1 MTPNSPRILLIDDE
15 YLALNLLEGYVQQ
28 VPGAKLVAKCKSALE
43 ALAILRRE
51 EVDILFLD
59 IQMPSL
65 SGVDFLQSLTNPP
78 ATVFTTAYRDYAVAA
93 FALNAV
99 DYLVKPFSFPR
110 FLQAMQKAIH
120 HQQREHSSEEVTTYL
135 SVKVDGK
142 LERVKIDEIIY
153 VEGMK
158 EYVRI
163 VCVNKKYVTFERMK
177 NMEEALPT
185 NQFMRVHK
193 SYLIAR
199 SKVTAI
205 EGNMLE
211 VAGTKIPVSRSL
223 RSQII
228 EELFT

>member
-1 MTPNSPRILLIDDE
+1 MTPNTPRILLVDDE

-28 VPGAKLVAKCKSALE
+28 VPGARLIAKCKSALE
-43 ALAILRRE
+43 AMDVLQQE

-65 SGVDFLQSLTNPP
+65 SGIDLLKSLDRPP
-78 ATVFTTAYRDYAVAA
+78 ATVFTTAYRDYAVDA

-99 DYLVKPFSFPR
+99 DYLVKPFSFSR
-110 FLQAMQKAIH
+110 FLQAMHKAIQY
-120 HQQREHSSEEVTTYL
+120 QQKGQAVAEGTEYL

-142 LERVKIDEIIY
+142 LVRVKISEIIY

-163 VCVNKKYVTFERMK
+163 VCENNKYVTFERMK
-177 NMEEALPT
+177 NMEETLPA

-199 SKVTAI
+199 NKVKTI

-211 VAGTKIPVSRSL
+211 VGGAKIPISRSL

>member
-1 MTPNSPRILLIDDE
+1 MKLNIPRILLVDDE

-43 ALAILRRE
+43 AMEVLQQE

-65 SGVDFLQSLTNPP
+65 SGLDFLKSLAKPP
-78 ATVFTTAYRDYAVAA
+78 ATIFTTAYRDYAVDA
-93 FALNAV
+93 FALNAI
-99 DYLVKPFSFPR
+99 DYLVKPFSFSR
-110 FLQAMQKAIH
+110 FLQALNKAIQY
-120 HQQREHSSEEVTTYL
+120 QQKEHTAAEGAEYL
-135 SVKVDGK
+135 SIKVDGK
-142 LERVKIDEIIY
+142 LVRVKISEIVY

-163 VCVNKKYVTFERMK
+163 VCSDNKYVTFERMK
-177 NMEEALPT
+177 NMEESLPT
-185 NQFMRVHK
+185 SQFMRVHK

-199 SKVTAI
+199 NKVTSI

-211 VAGTKIPVSRSL
+211 VAGAKIPVSRNL

>member
-1 MTPNSPRILLIDDE
+1 MTPNTPRILLVDDE

-28 VPGAKLVAKCKSALE
+28 VPGAKLITKCKSALE
-43 ALAILRRE
+43 ALDVLQQE
-51 EVDILFLD
+51 EVDIMFLD

-65 SGVDFLQSLTNPP
+65 SGVDFLQSLDKPP
-78 ATVFTTAYRDYAVAA
+78 ATVFTTAYRDYAVDA

-99 DYLVKPFSFPR
+99 DYLVKPFSFSR
-110 FLQAMQKAIH
+110 FLQAMHKAIQY
-120 HQQREHSSEEVTTYL
+120 QQKGQAASTATEYL
-135 SVKVDGK
+135 SIKVDGK
-142 LERVKIDEIIY
+142 LVRVKISEIIY

-163 VCVNKKYVTFERMK
+163 VGENNKYVTFERMK
-177 NMEEALPT
+177 NMEDILPVD
-185 NQFMRVHK
+185 QFMRVHK
-193 SYLIAR
+193 SYLVAR
-199 SKVTAI
+199 KKVTVM

>member
-1 MTPNSPRILLIDDE
+1 MIPSTPRILLVDDE
-15 YLALNLLEGYVQQ
+15 YLALSLLEGYVQQ

-43 ALAILRRE
+43 ALEVLQQE
-51 EVDILFLD
+51 EVDIMFLD

-65 SGVDFLQSLTNPP
+65 SGVDLLKSLDKPP
-78 ATVFTTAYRDYAVAA
+78 ATVFTTAYRDYAVDA

-99 DYLVKPFSFPR
+99 DYLVKPFSFSR
-110 FLQAMQKAIH
+110 FLQAMHKAIQYQH
-120 HQQREHSSEEVTTYL
+120 KGKADAVVTDYL
-135 SVKVDGK
+135 PIKVDGK
-142 LERVKIDEIIY
+142 LVRVKISEILY

-163 VCVNKKYVTFERMK
+163 VCENKKYVTFERMK
-177 NMEEALPT
+177 NMEDILPVD
-185 NQFMRVHK
+185 QFMRVHR

-199 SKVTAI
+199 KKVTAI

-211 VAGTKIPVSRSL
+211 VAGARIPVSRSL

>member
-1 MTPNSPRILLIDDE
+1 MTPNTPRILLVDDE

-28 VPGAKLVAKCKSALE
+28 VPGARLIAKCKSALE
-43 ALAILRRE
+43 AMDVLQQE

-65 SGVDFLQSLTNPP
+65 SGIDLLKSLDRPP
-78 ATVFTTAYRDYAVAA
+78 ATVFTTAYRDYAVDA

-99 DYLVKPFSFPR
+99 DYLVKPFSFSR
-110 FLQAMQKAIH
+110 FLQAMHKAIQY
-120 HQQREHSSEEVTTYL
+120 QQKGQAVAEGTEYL

-142 LERVKIDEIIY
+142 LVRVKISEIIY

-163 VCVNKKYVTFERMK
+163 VCENNKYVTFERMK
-177 NMEEALPT
+177 NMEETLPA

-199 SKVTAI
+199 NKVKAI

-211 VAGTKIPVSRSL
+211 VGGAKIPISRSL